1 MLMRAVRFD
10 TLAPNMQVE
19 IPATH
24 ARITG
29 LDAVTVRGAK
39 INATVPFTVAQA
51 VVDAEAVAQALNCRA
66 EAGW

>member
-1 MLMRAVRFD
+1 MRAVRFD

-24 ARITG
+24 A
-29 LDAVTVRGAK
+29 LDEVTVRGAK